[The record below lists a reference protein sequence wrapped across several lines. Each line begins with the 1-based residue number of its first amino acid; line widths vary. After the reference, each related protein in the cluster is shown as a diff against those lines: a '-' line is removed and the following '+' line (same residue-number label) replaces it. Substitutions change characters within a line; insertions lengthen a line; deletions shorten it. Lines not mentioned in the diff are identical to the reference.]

1 MKKHSII
8 FVKIFLSLTILNS
21 KIKAQDTNPFS
32 SQNFK
37 MGIVLGTGLN
47 IGNVTNSTIIKN
59 NGLGTNFSIGMIL
72 QKTINQNLSF
82 NTGIEFD
89 FDNFSYTSQYQNG
102 DSIYYYFAKS
112 ESKILSKEEY
122 DEPNNSDYY
131 KFTME
136 NREFNTIYLTVPT
149 MLTGRTNM
157 IGKNSYFARIG
168 LRHSFL
174 IKDIINDNGRFEG
187 KNQKTALDGLTSD
200 NELSF
205 YKLNLGLSVGTEW
218 NFIGNSFVVFEM
230 GYYVGLTN
238 IHQGES
244 VFGDDKQKDMSL
256 ILGNSTPSKYTT
268 VKGTQNQLLLKATF
282 LF

>member
-1 MKKHSII
+1 MKKYCTLTL
-8 FVKIFLSLTILNS
+8 KIFLSITILNTTL
-21 KIKAQDTNPFS
+21 KAQESNTLS
-32 SQNFK
+32 STNFK
-37 MGIVLGTGLN
+37 MGIILGTGLN

-59 NGLGTNFSIGMIL
+59 NGLGSNFSIGMVL

-82 NTGIEFD
+82 NTGLEFD
-89 FDNFSYTSQYQNG
+89 FDKFSYNSQNQNG
-102 DSIYYYFAKS
+102 DSLHYYYAKS

-122 DEPNNSDYY
+122 DDPNNSDYY

-136 NREFNTIYLTVPT
+136 NREFNTIYLTIPT

-174 IKDIINDNGRFEG
+174 IKDVINDNGRSEG
-187 KNQKTALDGLTSD
+187 KTQKTALEGLTSQK
-200 NELSF
+200 ELSF
-205 YKLNLGLSVGTEW
+205 YKLNLGLSIGTEW

-230 GYYVGLTN
+230 GYFVGLTN

-256 ILGNSTPSKYTT
+256 ILGNSSPPKYTT
-268 VKGTQNQLLLKATF
+268 VKGTQNQLLIKATF

>member
-1 MKKHSII
+1 MKKLSLVFVQIFIGLI
-8 FVKIFLSLTILNS
+8 FVSNL
-21 KIKAQDTNPFS
+21 KAQNSTLS
-32 SQNFK
+32 SPNFK
-37 MGIVLGTGLN
+37 MGISLGTGIN
-47 IGNVTNSTIIKN
+47 IGNATNSSLIKN
-59 NGLGTNFSIGMIL
+59 DGLGYNLSIGMAL
-72 QKTINQNLSF
+72 QKIINQNLSF

-89 FDNFSYTSQYQNG
+89 FDNFSYKTQNQNG
-102 DSIYYYFAKS
+102 DNLHYYYAKS
-112 ESKILSKEEY
+112 ESKILTKEEY
-122 DEPNNSDYY
+122 VG
-131 KFTME
+131 ME
-136 NREFNTIYLTVPT
+136 NNPDYHNLTLDTREFNTIYLTIPT

-174 IKDIINDNGRFEG
+174 IKDVINDNGNID
-187 KNQKTALDGLTSD
+187 KATQKTSVDGLTSPK
-200 NELSF
+200 ELSV
-205 YKLNLGLSVGTEW
+205 YKLNLGLSIGTEW

>member
-1 MKKHSII
+1 MKKYCTLTLI
-8 FVKIFLSLTILNS
+8 IFLSITILNTTL
-21 KIKAQDTNPFS
+21 KAQESNTLS
-32 SQNFK
+32 STNFK
-37 MGIVLGTGLN
+37 MGIILGTGLN

-59 NGLGTNFSIGMIL
+59 NGLGSNFSIGMVL

-82 NTGIEFD
+82 NTGLEFD
-89 FDNFSYTSQYQNG
+89 FDKFSYNSQNQNG
-102 DSIYYYFAKS
+102 DSLHYYYAKS

-122 DEPNNSDYY
+122 DSKNSDYY

-136 NREFNTIYLTVPT
+136 NREFNTIYLTIPT

-174 IKDIINDNGRFEG
+174 IKDVINDNGRSEG
-187 KNQKTALDGLTSD
+187 KTQKTALEGLTSQK
-200 NELSF
+200 ELSF
-205 YKLNLGLSVGTEW
+205 YKLNLGLSIGTEW

-230 GYYVGLTN
+230 GYFVGLTN

-256 ILGNSTPSKYTT
+256 ILGNSPTPKYTT
-268 VKGTQNQLLLKATF
+268 VKGTQNQLLIKATF

>member
-1 MKKHSII
+1 MKKIVLSISKI
-8 FVKIFLSLTILNS
+8 FVGLLFITNS
-21 KIKAQDTNPFS
+21 RAQDTPSPS
-32 SQNFK
+32 SNYK
-37 MGIVLGTGLN
+37 MGIVLGSGLN
-47 IGNVTNSTIIKN
+47 IGSATNSSLIQN
-59 NGLGTNFSIGMIL
+59 DGLGYNMSIGMAL
-72 QKTINQNLSF
+72 QKIINQNLSF

-89 FDNFSYTSQYQNG
+89 FDNFSYNTQNQNG
-102 DSIYYYFAKS
+102 DSLHYYYSKS
-112 ESKILSKEEY
+112 ESKVLTKEEY
-122 DEPNNSDYY
+122 EGTKNSDYQ
-131 KFTME
+131 KLTLD
-136 NREFNTIYLTVPT
+136 NREFNTIYLSIPT

-174 IKDIINDNGRFEG
+174 IKNVINDNGRIDG
-187 KNQKTALDGLTSD
+187 NNQKTSVNGLTSPK
-200 NELSF
+200 ELSV
-205 YKLNLGLSVGTEW
+205 YKLNLGISLGTEW

-244 VFGDDKQKDMSL
+244 IFGDDKQKDMSL

-268 VKGTQNQLLLKATF
+268 IKGTQNQLLLKATF